1 MRGIKF
7 ILFLA
12 IILGI
17 AVQTHAQQK
26 SLYSQYMF
34 NYFLINP
41 AAAGVAGTTSINFT
55 GREQWLGWEGTPRT
69 HSVSAET
76 RILKNSYI
84 AKALNLRKK
93 FSKRSGSG
101 RIGVGIHVYNDISG
115 VLSKT
120 GMQLAYGYHIPI
132 RQNLLS
138 FGVTLEPYQF
148 NINKS
153 KILAS
158 NSSYNDDPLV
168 SAIKPRYVIDGNFGM
183 QYTAPLWYAGASITD
198 LFQSNIY
205 FGTTSSAGYQIMRH
219 YFFSGGYKIIVNRM
233 VMIEPTGL
241 MKFTEKGSFQM
252 DLSARAFYRED
263 YWGGLSYRTGAEAG
277 AVIIMAGLKYQ
288 RYYFGYAFDYTL
300 SPIMAQTYGT
310 HEFMLTVKFGENARR
325 YRFLNRY

>member
-1 MRGIKF
+1 MRGLKF
-7 ILFLA
+7 ILFIALIA
-12 IILGI
+12 IF
-17 AVQTHAQQK
+17 AASSNAQQK

-41 AAAGVAGTTSINFT
+41 AAAGVSGTTSINLT
-55 GREQWLGWEGTPRT
+55 GREQWVGFPGAPKT

-76 RILKNSYI
+76 RVLKNSYI

-93 FSKRSGSG
+93 FSKKSASG
-101 RIGVGIHVYNDISG
+101 RIGVGIHFYNDFSG
-115 VLSKT
+115 VLSRT
-120 GMQLAYGYHIPI
+120 GMQIAYGYHIPI

-138 FGVTLEPYQF
+138 FGVSVEPYQF
-148 NINKS
+148 NVNKS
-153 KILAS
+153 EILKS
-158 NSSYNDDPLV
+158 NIDQDDPTINAL
-168 SAIKPRYVIDGNFGM
+168 KPRYVVDGNFGM

-205 FGTTSSAGYQIMRH
+205 FGSSSSAGYQIIRH

-233 VMIEPTGL
+233 IMIEPTAL
-241 MKFTEKGSFQM
+241 MKFTERGSFQM

-263 YWGGLSYRTGAEAG
+263 YWGGLAYRTGAEGGVA
-277 AVIIMAGLKYQ
+277 IIMAGLKYQ

-300 SPIMAQTYGT
+300 SPIMSNTYGS